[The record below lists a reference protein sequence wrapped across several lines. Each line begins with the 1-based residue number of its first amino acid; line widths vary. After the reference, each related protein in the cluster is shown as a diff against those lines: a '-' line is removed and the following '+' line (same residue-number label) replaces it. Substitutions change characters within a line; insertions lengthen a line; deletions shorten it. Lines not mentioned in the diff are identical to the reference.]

1 LENIE
6 DSDPFIFQNATDALS
21 MISNMPRAQNYLEK
35 ENTFKP
41 LVQKLMNEKNKEV
54 EASLLTSIL
63 NMSQSPRIQVIEIL
77 ETISIKIFL

>member
-6 DSDPFIFQNATDALS
+6 DSDPFIFQNSTDALS

-35 ENTFKP
+35 ENLFKP

-54 EASLLTSIL
+54 EASLLTCIL
-63 NMSQSPRIQVIEIL
+63 NMSQSPIIQVSL
-77 ETISIKIFL
+77 K